1 MALEDEGLLA
11 LEDEGLLA
19 LVDEGLLAL
28 VDVDLGL
35 LISAG
40 SDAELFILSA
50 VDLGLLIS
58 ADVDLGLLI
67 SADVDLGLLIS
78 ADVDLGLPIPRP
90 ISWVGSEFSKQAI
103 SWARRLKIVGVY
115 VSPIVAVVRRCMMLG
130 EAVSQRV
137 RTNKPERRL
146 ALLGFVARTVPTVK
160 LCPK

>member
-1 MALEDEGLLA
+1 M
-11 LEDEGLLA
+11 A

-40 SDAELFILSA
+40 LDAELFILSA
-50 VDLGLLIS
+50 
-58 ADVDLGLLI
+58 
-67 SADVDLGLLIS
+67 VDLGLLIS

-90 ISWVGSEFSKQAI
+90 ISWVGSEFSKLAI
-103 SWARRLKIVGVY
+103 SWARRLKIIGVY